1 MDAFEPIEKSE
12 ERWIE
17 HCEVSLRKGRTPPRW
32 KDLPE
37 WIKTERMREYYIE
50 LRERIERQNGSG

>member
-1 MDAFEPIEKSE
+1 MDAFEPIETSE

-17 HCEVSLRKGRTPPRW
+17 YCEGLLRRGRTPSRW

-50 LRERIERQNGSG
+50 LKERIERQNGSG